1 MSNFTVLNQKSSLMK
16 IRILA
21 PALIFFALN
30 SIHGQG
36 FTPPWGD
43 NAVIYFARVSDYGYA
58 VSFEF
63 FHQDQYIGAF
73 KGKNYMRYELE
84 PGQQLLWASSENK
97 EFLTADLQPGGTY
110 IVIVDVV
117 IGFWKGHVG
126 FTPISVNDTDLFLRA
141 KALII
146 SEPPVDIPMQEI
158 TKMNK
163 KLAKFIPEMLDR
175 YENEWK
181 NEHNF
186 RHISPEMAIP
196 PNKMH

>member
-1 MSNFTVLNQKSSLMK
+1 MK
-16 IRILA
+16 IKTLLA
-21 PALIFFALN
+21 LSLIVSSFGLV
-30 SIHGQG
+30 HGQG

-43 NAVIYFARVSDYGYA
+43 NAVVYFARVSDYGFA
-58 VSFEF
+58 VSFEY
-63 FHQDQYIGAF
+63 FHQDKYIGAF

-97 EFLTADLQPGGTY
+97 EFLTADLLPGGTY

-126 FTPISVNDTDLFLRA
+126 FTPISVNESELFERA
-141 KALII
+141 KALIN
-146 SEPPVDIPMQEI
+146 SEPPVEIPQEDIV
-158 TKMNK
+158 KMNK
-163 KLAKFIPEMLDR
+163 KLSKFIPEMLER

-181 NEHNF
+181 QEHNF

-196 PNKMH
+196 EDRIK